1 MEYVV
6 IYPVFFC
13 PTYLIKRLA
22 VFQVGETGEIFQ
34 VSFGG
39 NIKLL
44 VLVEVGI
51 KDGGGQKERDKLR

>member
-1 MEYVV
+1 M
-6 IYPVFFC
+6 
-13 PTYLIKRLA
+13 
-22 VFQVGETGEIFQ
+22 FQ

-51 KDGGGQKERDKLR
+51 KDGGGQNEREKLP